1 MELNTENNLPVVAI
15 VGRPNVGKSSLFNVI
30 MKKRISIVHEES
42 GVTRDRVSMPTQWQD
57 KPFLLIDTGGLGV
70 FSKQKK
76 KVEMF
81 DGLIRDQLMVSVEDA
96 DLVIVVTDITAG
108 VTEMDREV
116 CKYLR
121 SKEKKMIIACNKT
134 DNPDLEDQVDIFGS
148 LGGEELLPISCFHKR
163 NIFDLLDVVAKNI
176 PQVEGDSL
184 EDPDLKI
191 AVAGRPN
198 AGKSSIINRLLG
210 HDRVIVSE
218 VAGTTR
224 DAVDIPFTYE
234 DEFGESSNG
243 MLIDTAGVKQRKKVD
258 NLVDMFSMMR
268 TEEAVSRASVVFF
281 VLDIA
286 EGITLNDKKI
296 CSMIIKAGR
305 PCIIIGNKWDL
316 YKGKKK
322 KDDVI
327 EDIRRELPF
336 LSYAPLLLVSAKDG
350 TAFEK
355 VLPLALEISEQAKIN
370 VPTALLNQV
379 LQDMTART
387 PPPSTGKGWF
397 KIYYATQIE
406 NPPAKFVIFCNKK
419 NYLQKSYIGFIE
431 KNIRNAFG
439 LTGVPIE
446 IILRERT
453 HVQDK
458 YREDGG
464 LPGHVKEKFA
474 EKKQKD
480 RWRSKKYRRKN
491 RR

>member
-1 MELNTENNLPVVAI
+1 MKLNTENKLPVVAI

-30 MKKRISIVHEES
+30 MRKRISIVHEES

-70 FSKQKK
+70 LSKQKK
-76 KVEMF
+76 NVEMF

-96 DLVIVVTDITAG
+96 DLVVVVTDITAG
-108 VTEMDREV
+108 VTPMDREV
-116 CKYLR
+116 CKFLH
-121 SKEKKMIIACNKT
+121 SKGKKIIVACNKT
-134 DNPDLEDQVDIFGS
+134 DNPEIEGDVGLFSS
-148 LGGEELLPISCFHKR
+148 LGGEEMMPISCFHKR
-163 NIFDLLDVVAKNI
+163 NIQELLDVMAKYI
-176 PQVEGDSL
+176 PKAEVDTV
-184 EDPDLKI
+184 EDPALKI

-210 HDRVIVSE
+210 HERVIVSE

-224 DAVDIPFTYE
+224 DAVDIPFTYKDE
-234 DEFGESSNG
+234 DGEQSNG

-268 TEEAVSRASVVFF
+268 TEEAVQRASVVFF
-281 VLDIA
+281 ILDIA
-286 EGITLNDKKI
+286 EGVTLNDKKI

-305 PCIIIGNKWDL
+305 PCVIVGNKWDL

-322 KDDVI
+322 REDVM

-336 LSYAPLLLVSAKDG
+336 LAYAPLLLISAKDG
-350 TAFEK
+350 TAFDK
-355 VLPLALEISEQAKIN
+355 ILPMALEITEQARIN

-379 LQDMTART
+379 LHDMTART

-397 KIYYATQIE
+397 KIYYATMIE

-419 NYLQKSYIGFIE
+419 SYVQKSYIGFIE

-439 LTGVPIE
+439 LTGIPIE
-446 IILRERT
+446 VILKERT
-453 HVQDK
+453 HLQDK
-458 YREDGG
+458 FREDGG
-464 LPGHVKEKFA
+464 LPGSVKEKFA
-474 EKKQKD
+474 ENQQKS

-491 RR
+491 RN

>member
-1 MELNTENNLPVVAI
+1 MKLDTQKNLPVVAI

-30 MKKRISIVHEES
+30 MRKRISIVHEES

-70 FSKQKK
+70 LSRQKK
-76 KVEMF
+76 NVELF
-81 DGLIRDQLMVSVEDA
+81 DGLIREQLLVSVEDA
-96 DLVIVVTDITAG
+96 DLIVVVTDITAG
-108 VTEMDREV
+108 ITAMDREV
-116 CKYLR
+116 CKFLH
-121 SKEKKMIIACNKT
+121 SEGKKIIIACNKT
-134 DNPDLEDQVDIFGS
+134 DNPDIDDEAGMFDS
-148 LGGEELLPISCFHKR
+148 LGGEARVPISCFHKR
-163 NIFDLLDVVAKNI
+163 NIHELLDIMAQHI
-176 PQVEGDSL
+176 PQSDVDSI

-198 AGKSSIINRLLG
+198 AGKSSIINRMLG
-210 HDRVIVSE
+210 NERVIVSE
-218 VAGTTR
+218 IAGTTR

-234 DEFGESSNG
+234 DEFDETNNG

-268 TEEAVSRASVVFF
+268 TEEAVKRASVVFF

-296 CSMIIKAGR
+296 CAMIIKAGR

-316 YKGKKK
+316 YKGKKSK
-322 KDDVI
+322 EDVI
-327 EDIRRELPF
+327 EDIRHELPF

-355 VLPLALEISEQAKIN
+355 ILPLALQISEQAKIN

-397 KIYYATQIE
+397 KIYYATMIE
-406 NPPAKFVIFCNKK
+406 NPPAKFMIFCNKK
-419 NYLQKSYIGFIE
+419 TYLQKSYIGFIE

-439 LTGVPIE
+439 LTGIPIE
-446 IILRERT
+446 VILKERT

-458 YREDGG
+458 FREDGG
-464 LPGHVKEKFA
+464 LPGSVKEKFA
-474 EKKQKD
+474 EQQKRS
-480 RWRSKKYRRKN
+480 RWRSKKYRRKS
-491 RR
+491 RG